1 MKRSITILFT
11 LLLMLAAFSVASAGK
26 FSYLSG
32 IQVQNLAAVDAN
44 VQLSYY
50 NQDGTLDGSAVDD
63 IIPANGSV
71 TYFPVDATDGFDG
84 SVVISADQPVAAIS
98 NILGDLGAAA
108 ASYVGSGA
116 GSTSVNLPLLFQD
129 NAGFDTWFNV
139 QNTGTADA
147 TVDVA
152 YSDGTVVADV
162 VIAPGAAHTFDQA
175 TETHSAAVFSGVVS
189 SDQPVAVAV
198 IQESVDVMFAYT
210 GFTTGTPNPVL
221 PLINANNGGY
231 ITGVQIQNTGATPTD
246 VTVSYTAS
254 TAGTDCTE
262 TLTIPANDSTTFAL
276 LAFSGTNT
284 GETCANAPTKF
295 VGSAEVTGNTANND
309 LVAIVNQLLIGVNGG
324 TYGSFDAAAATSTVV
339 LPLIMDR
346 NSGYYTGFNV
356 QNVGAAETTV
366 TCTFTN
372 STHEEVATLSPGEA
386 MNALQFE
393 AIADAY
399 VGSATCNADA
409 SGSIIGVVNELGPS
423 STADQLL
430 VYEAVNN

>member
-1 MKRSITILFT
+1 MKRSIVILFT
-11 LLLMLAAFSVASAGK
+11 LLLVLAAFSVASAGK

-50 NQDGTLDGSAVDD
+50 NQDGTLDGSAVAA
-63 IIPANGSV
+63 IIPASGSL
-71 TYFPVDATDGFDG
+71 TFFPVDASDGFDG

-116 GSTSVNLPLLFQD
+116 GSTSVNLPLLFKG

-152 YSDGTVVADV
+152 YSDGTLVSDV

-175 TETHSAAVFSGVVS
+175 TETHSAAIFSGVVT

-210 GFTTGTPNPVL
+210 GFTSGTPNPVM
-221 PLINANNGGY
+221 PLINANNSGY
-231 ITGVQIQNTGATPTD
+231 ITGVQIQNTGGTDTD
-246 VTVSYTAS
+246 VTVSYTAVV
-254 TAGTDCTE
+254 GTDCTE
-262 TLTIPANDSTTFAL
+262 TLTVPANGSTTFAL
-276 LAFSGTNT
+276 LAFSGTNA
-284 GETCANAPTKF
+284 GETCANAPTTF
-295 VGSAEVTGNTANND
+295 VGSAEVTGNTAGND
-309 LVAIVNQLLIGVNGG
+309 LVAIVNQLKIGVNGEA
-324 TYGSFDAAAATSTVV
+324 YGSFEAAAATDTVV
-339 LPLIMDR
+339 MPLIMDN

-356 QNVGAAETTV
+356 QNVGAADTTV
-366 TCTFTN
+366 TCTFVG
-372 STHEEVATLSPGEA
+372 STYTVTDDLAPGEA
-386 MNALQFE
+386 LNDLQLGKLGGP
-393 AIADAY
+393 AIS
-399 VGSATCNADA
+399 SATCTAP
-409 SGSIIGVVNELGPS
+409 GGTIIGVVNELGPS
-423 STADQLL
+423 GTADQLL
-430 VYEAVNN
+430 VYEGISN